1 MDIIFRDTFES
12 LVHNNDTLTNIEKF
26 HYLKSSL
33 SRMLHR
39 VLYGLSTFLRIT
51 TRLRGRNSKTVSRTK
66 NKICSLGHTCIEEE
80 IILWTETVVGRHE
93 IIIIHLMTTKL
104 DTVTKREWEK
114 AQFAI
119 TGDVKLSDLTKFLEA
134 ECRYLKRVK
143 AEKPLL
149 LVQ

>member
-1 MDIIFRDTFES
+1 MDETQKQFRGEKTKS
-12 LVHNNDTLTNIEKF
+12 ALWNIPV
-26 HYLKSSL
+26 LKKRSF
-33 SRMLHR
+33 
-39 VLYGLSTFLRIT
+39 YGLR
-51 TRLRGRNSKTVSRTK
+51 RL
-66 NKICSLGHTCIEEE
+66 LDD
-80 IILWTETVVGRHE
+80 